1 MQFYIIRDGYLW
13 ILVSA
18 EGLQTN
24 PPEISEDSYTP
35 LLHKQ

>member
-1 MQFYIIRDGYLW
+1 MQFYIIRDEYLW

-24 PPEISEDSYTP
+24 PPEISEDGYIP
-35 LLHKQ
+35 LLDKQ